1 MAGSYSAWFLLIFE
15 LCIMT
20 TETKSAKFDF
30 GIFENFVANA
40 EIFSMERAIV
50 HQLMVTQET
59 LARNANTIRSFYY
72 TKGIPSNFRGDLH
85 HLTQGLTDQK
95 STQFSD
101 KSNKITNV
109 SLFNKSVSQDPN
121 EIVDKSLH
129 GILMLQNTYTLKT
142 DQFRKGA
149 ARSQL
154 VDYSNS
160 IPAMEMEGRES
171 LQASSYLVSLG
182 LLWLLFIDTSLSCR

>member
-59 LARNANTIRSFYY
+59 LARNANIIRSFYN
-72 TKGIPSNFRGDLH
+72 TKGIPSNFRGDLQ
-85 HLTQGLTDQK
+85 HLTQGLTHQK

-109 SLFNKSVSQDPN
+109 SLFNKSASPDPN
-121 EIVDKSLH
+121 DIADRALQ
-129 GILMLQNTYTLKT
+129 GILMLQNTYMLKT

-154 VDYSNS
+154 VDYSNP
-160 IPAMEMEGRES
+160 IPAMKMEGKES
-171 LQASSYLVSLG
+171 LQASISLISC
-182 LLWLLFIDTSLSCR
+182 FIWFTYG